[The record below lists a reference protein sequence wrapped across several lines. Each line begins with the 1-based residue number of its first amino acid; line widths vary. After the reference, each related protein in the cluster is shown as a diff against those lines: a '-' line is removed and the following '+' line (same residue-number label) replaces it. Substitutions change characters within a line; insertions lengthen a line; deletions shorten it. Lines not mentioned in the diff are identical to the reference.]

1 MMGDPLEPMDDSV
14 LATDESSM
22 PAPQEKE
29 PMHIHKI
36 KPVHGW
42 KEFLNEILI
51 IVIGV
56 LIALGLEQTVE
67 ELHWRH
73 KVADA
78 EERLKIE
85 ETANFGFAAEQV
97 IVTPCILAQLDLIR
111 DHLISGDVKPLPTDN
126 FPNNLAVLRLPT
138 RPWAKGTW
146 EALQQDGSAAHF
158 SVERQRHLGALY
170 HLVETMVDA
179 VSQSGNASGRLL
191 ATSYNSA
198 ISPEMR
204 DNLLITVAEQYRRS
218 QYMGRIA
225 LQLMGSARDMNL
237 APNDTKVDGFLRQ
250 MTFASNTIGFCRD
263 RSLPLASWRQ
273 ELSSVPSL
281 DKRPY

>member
-1 MMGDPLEPMDDSV
+1 MGDSSESIHDPV
-14 LATDESSM
+14 LAADQS
-22 PAPQEKE
+22 PAPAPEDQQT
-29 PMHIHKI
+29 MHVHKI

-56 LIALGLEQTVE
+56 LIALGLEQVVE
-67 ELHWRH
+67 EVHWQN

-78 EERLKIE
+78 EQRLKTE

-97 IVTPCILAQLDLIR
+97 IVTPCILAQLNRIR
-111 DHLISGDVKPLPTDN
+111 DHVISGEAKPLPTDN

-146 EALQQDGSAAHF
+146 EALQQDGTAAHF
-158 SVERQRHLGALY
+158 SIERQRYLGALY
-170 HLVETMVDA
+170 HLVESMVDA
-179 VSQSGNASGRLL
+179 VGQSGNASGRLL
-191 ATSYNSA
+191 ATSYEGSVT
-198 ISPEMR
+198 SDMR
-204 DNLLITVAEQYRRS
+204 GTILLTLAEQYRRS
-218 QYMGRIA
+218 QYMSRIA
-225 LQLMGSARDMNL
+225 LQLMGSARDIHL
-237 APNDTKVDGFLRQ
+237 APSVTQADDFLGR

-263 RSLPLASWRQ
+263 RGLPLANWRA
-273 ELSSVPSL
+273 ELKKIPSL